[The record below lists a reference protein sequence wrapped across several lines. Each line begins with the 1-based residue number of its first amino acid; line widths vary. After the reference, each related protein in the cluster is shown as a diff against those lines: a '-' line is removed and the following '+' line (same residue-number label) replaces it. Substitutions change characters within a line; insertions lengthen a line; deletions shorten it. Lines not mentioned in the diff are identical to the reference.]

1 MRSRGTTW
9 RTVFDGTAKP
19 MPTLPPPPPVV
30 AICELTPMT
39 RPAPSSSGPPELPGL
54 IGASVW
60 MTLSI
65 EKPLGALIVAAEA
78 GDDARRSRVR
88 SRPSG

>member
-1 MRSRGTTW
+1 
-9 RTVFDGTAKP
+9 
-19 MPTLPPPPPVV
+19 MPTLPPLPPAV

-65 EKPLGALIVAAEA
+65 EKPLGALIARPTPETMPAVA
-78 GDDARRSRVR
+78 VR